1 MPQAF
6 KWYDIKALA
15 PAPDAAAR
23 SAEIYIYG
31 NIGDKWDEN
40 GVIAADLVREL
51 SAPDADTHNTAHQQ
65 LRRLVPDGLGLLTT
79 H

>member
-15 PAPDAAAR
+15 AAPDAASR

-31 NIGDKWDEN
+31 NIGDRWDEN
-40 GVIAADLVREL
+40 GVVAADLVREL
-51 SAPDADTHNTAHQQ
+51 AAIDVDTIT
-65 LRRLVPDGLGLLTT
+65 LLSLI
-79 H
+79 HI